1 MLELGQVNGKYSVES
16 YDVEPLPLN
25 SVVEGRI
32 DNVEEVAGA
41 IKRAIKKSGA
51 KAKDAAVAVSANS
64 AITKIISFPAD
75 MSEREMEEQ
84 IMLEADN
91 YIPYPLEEVRLDFE
105 VLGPSAADPEA
116 VDVLLAASR
125 SENVDARTDAV
136 EEAGLKPKLV
146 DVEAY
151 TIENAFALICEQM
164 PNHGQGNWIK
174 SFLLMLLSLG
184 FLSLS
189 TLSMAAALESVGYS
203 SLPGEKAQIVLTFS
217 EAIEEPSSFSID
229 DPASVVLDFAGV
241 KNQLDKKTQQV
252 NIGMTRSISTV
263 EAGDRTRMVV
273 NLVQKA
279 PYVIEHHDNV
289 VMITVEGGSQY
300 VTEAKSGLDR
310 EVVDVD
316 FRRGEQGEGRLMI
329 ELSDAGAPVDVRQ
342 ERDTI
347 VVDLSGVVLP
357 ENLHRRLDVVDFAT
371 PVQIVETEYKGGN
384 TRLVLSTKG
393 QFEHMA
399 YQSDRTLIVEVKAL
413 KEELQAEVR
422 KDQYGYKGEKL
433 SLNFQNIEVRAVLQL
448 LAEFTGLNLVT
459 SDTVQGNVTLRLKNV
474 PWDQAMDIIL
484 KTKGLAMRQNGN
496 VMLIAPATEIA
507 AREKQELEAQKQL
520 VELEPL
526 YSEIIEI
533 NFTKAS
539 EIAAILDSEASG
551 SEDDDSFLSGR
562 GTVTVDERTNSLLL
576 RDTAK
581 QLAQISELIEQ
592 LDIPVR
598 QVLIESRI
606 VIANNDFTDELG
618 VRFGVATEG
627 GNNAV
632 SGTLNDISISGDQ
645 VTTSQAIGGPVTNS
659 VATNQGLNVNLP
671 VAAPAGSI
679 GLALAK
685 LPFGTILQL
694 ELSAMQAEGKGEI
707 VSSPRV
713 ITSNQQTALIEQ
725 GTEIPYQEASSSG
738 ATSVSFKEAVLKLE
752 VTPQITPDD
761 RVVMDLKVNKD
772 SVGTIF
778 NGVPSIDTRS
788 VETQVLVDNGETV
801 VLGGVYE
808 QTNLDSV
815 QKVPFF
821 GDLPYLGVLFKT
833 TLIQDDKAELLIFVT
848 PKIVKDSLNF

>member
-1 MLELGQVNGKYSVES
+1 MMTSDDGMTMNIQQLTVSQTLFDWGSKLKML
-16 YDVEPLPLN
+16 
-25 SVVEGRI
+25 
-32 DNVEEVAGA
+32 
-41 IKRAIKKSGA
+41 
-51 KAKDAAVAVSANS
+51 
-64 AITKIISFPAD
+64 
-75 MSEREMEEQ
+75 
-84 IMLEADN
+84 
-91 YIPYPLEEVRLDFE
+91 
-105 VLGPSAADPEA
+105 
-116 VDVLLAASR
+116 
-125 SENVDARTDAV
+125 
-136 EEAGLKPKLV
+136 
-146 DVEAY
+146 
-151 TIENAFALICEQM
+151 
-164 PNHGQGNWIK
+164 
-174 SFLLMLLSLG
+174 LLMLVTMG
-184 FLSLS
+184 FMSVS
-189 TLSMAAALESVGYS
+189 QIVMATALESVGYS
-203 SLPGEKAQIVLTFS
+203 SLPGEKTQIVLTFS
-217 EAIEEPSSFSID
+217 EAIDEPSSFSID
-229 DPASVVLDFAGV
+229 DPARVVLDFAGV
-241 KNQLDKKTQQV
+241 KNQLDKKTQQI

-289 VMITVEGGSQY
+289 VMVTVEGGSQRIATTKTGY
-300 VTEAKSGLDR
+300 GRSIEDI
-310 EVVDVD
+310 D

-329 ELSDAGAPVDVRQ
+329 TLSNSGAAVDVKQQRNNV
-342 ERDTI
+342 
-347 VVDLSGVVLP
+347 VVDLTGVNLP
-357 ENLHRRLDVVDFAT
+357 EQLHRRLDVVDFAT
-371 PVQIVETEYKGGN
+371 PVQTVETEYKGGS
-384 TRLVLSTKG
+384 TRFVIANKG
-393 QFEHMA
+393 QFEHLA
-399 YQSDRTLIVEVKAL
+399 YQSDKTLIIEVKPV
-413 KEELQAEVR
+413 KEPEQASVR

-520 VELEPL
+520 IELEPL
-526 YSEIIEI
+526 YSEIIEV
-533 NFTKAS
+533 NFAKAAD
-539 EIAAILDSEASG
+539 IAAILDEEGSG
-551 SEDDDSFLSGR
+551 SEDEENFLSER
-562 GTVTVDERTNSLLL
+562 GNVTVDERTNSLLL

-581 QLAQISELIEQ
+581 NLEQINALIEQ

-606 VIANNDFTDELG
+606 VIANDDFTNELG
-618 VRFGVATEG
+618 VRFGVSAEG

-632 SGTLNDISISGDQ
+632 SGTLNDIQISGDQ
-645 VTTSQAIGGPVTNS
+645 LTSSQAIGAPVVNS

-671 VAAPAGSI
+671 VAAPAGAI

-694 ELSAMQAEGKGEI
+694 ELSAMQAEGQGEI
-707 VSSPRV
+707 ISSPRV

-761 RVVMDLKVNKD
+761 RVVMDLKVNQD
-772 SVGTIF
+772 TVGEVF
-778 NGVPSIDTRS
+778 NGVPSIDTRA

-808 QTNLDSV
+808 QTSLDSV
-815 QKVPFF
+815 TKVPLF
-821 GDLPYLGVLFKT
+821 GDLPYVGNLFKT
-833 TLIQDDKAELLIFVT
+833 TLKQDDKAELLIFVT